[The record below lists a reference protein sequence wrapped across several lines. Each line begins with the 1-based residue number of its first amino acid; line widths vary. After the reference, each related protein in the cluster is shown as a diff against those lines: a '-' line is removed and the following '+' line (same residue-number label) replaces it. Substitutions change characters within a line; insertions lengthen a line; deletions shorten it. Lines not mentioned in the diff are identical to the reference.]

1 MDCDQTQTSGT
12 WRAYCHFF
20 QRSTS
25 RKRPVAGA
33 GVGVVENAY
42 KQYDND
48 VYPVPVVTYDSENFW
63 FRGLGGGYYLWNDNT
78 DKLSVMAYWSPMY
91 FKPGDSDNSQLRRLD
106 KRKSTMMAGLSY
118 VHNTQYG
125 FLRTSLAGDALDNSN
140 GIVWDL
146 AWLYRYTNGG
156 LTLTPGIG
164 VEWNSENQNEYYY
177 GVSHHESSRSGL
189 RSYDPNSSWSPYLE
203 LSANY
208 NFIGNWSAYATARYT
223 HLSDEV
229 TDSPMVD
236 KSWTGLISTGIT
248 YKF

>member
-1 MDCDQTQTSGT
+1 MTKLRLLALGVLIATSANVVQAESNLT
-12 WRAYCHFF
+12 L
-20 QRSTS
+20 
-25 RKRPVAGA
+25 GA
-33 GVGVVENAY
+33 GVGVVERPY
-42 KQYDND
+42 KDYDSD
-48 VYPVPVVTYDSENFW
+48 IYPVPVVTYESDNFW

-91 FKPGDSDNSQLRRLD
+91 FKPGDSDDNRLRQLD

-125 FLRTSLAGDALDNSN
+125 FLRTSLAGDTLDNSN

-177 GVSHHESSRSGL
+177 GVSRHESSRSGL
-189 RSYDPNSSWSPYLE
+189 RSYDPESSWSPYLE

-208 NFIGNWSAYATARYT
+208 NFLGNWSVYGSARYT
-223 HLSDEV
+223 RLSDEV

-236 KSWTGLISTGIT
+236 KSWTGLISTGVT
-248 YKF
+248 YRF